1 MFDYPP
7 SKTDKDKRME
17 GPQQGRRKRGRGLFL
32 LAGEMDGWMDLG
44 PGQKTY
50 YRLPGLLLYEQR
62 RSFFRGQKLVFNAG
76 FVAFLRPEG
85 GVGRRARRRGGSL
98 TPVITILSAPMTTRA
113 YTRHRVLEVRGL
125 WERFGFKEI
134 GVEWERVL
142 QCVSRRNISGYNLA
156 KGGGGGGYRD
166 LHPDPPLLTR
176 AIYHDARGRG
186 GRAN

>member
-1 MFDYPP
+1 M
-7 SKTDKDKRME
+7 
-17 GPQQGRRKRGRGLFL
+17 
-32 LAGEMDGWMDLG
+32 
-44 PGQKTY
+44 
-50 YRLPGLLLYEQR
+50 
-62 RSFFRGQKLVFNAG
+62 
-76 FVAFLRPEG
+76 
-85 GVGRRARRRGGSL
+85 GRRARRRGGSL